1 VIGSDAMR
9 PRISLLLVGT
19 LAFASSCGE
28 ATPEPDVGFS
38 LTTLDM
44 EPPDD
49 LVCVSLFISEEGGSP
64 APLFVRN
71 LDSLEDPDEDGDPEL
86 IIDALP
92 AAGTPF
98 ELVVEGYTA
107 ENCGGAIA
115 YIGRS
120 GVIRLQPG
128 ERRFL
133 DMAFYGVQ
141 SAEALVR
148 GELPNSAVLPTATAL
163 PDGRVLLAGG
173 FVDVAAGECPTGV
186 STGSCF
192 EGEATSDAWIF
203 DPPTGKFFPVAG
215 GMGAPRGGHTA
226 TALDD
231 GRVLV
236 AGGAAAMRMAIVPGA
251 SGTSA
256 AIFLEPYDA
265 AGDPGQAH
273 DTFELFEPEANPEL
287 PADDLDRD
295 GDPGRGGFVG
305 SASEAGVLGPLNQQR
320 FLHAAARTAAG
331 TVVLAGGLGVG
342 ASSTFEH
349 FDPRRP
355 GGYGVYDN
363 TGSTLRAS
371 RVAPS
376 AVALETS
383 TGATQVW
390 IIGGTVARQNEDLA
404 EIWTVSEDVLTGVT
418 VPATTAANFPAP
430 EDPDTMIKPDRPR
443 FSLLR
448 PQVAPLAGGR
458 MAMVNGWYGPRCP
471 TATEAPYFPPE
482 GEQGVICPKTSGADF
497 RNFTVDADDGTTVEW
512 QASSSRFQSFGAV
525 AVLADGRVVVT
536 GGVEDEAL
544 ITSNDLSIYRA
555 EPADNGKPVAAG
567 AQSLASPRAFHAAAP
582 LRGGGIMVFGG
593 LTITS
598 GMTVRTPPTAGE
610 AFFL

>member
-1 VIGSDAMR
+1 MR
-9 PRISLLLVGT
+9 LRISLLFVGA
-19 LAFASSCGE
+19 LALACSCGE

-86 IIDALP
+86 VVDALP

-107 ENCGGAIA
+107 ENCGGSIA

-133 DMAFYGVQ
+133 DMAFYAVQ
-141 SAEALVR
+141 QAEPLVR
-148 GELPNSAVLPTATAL
+148 GELPNSAVLPTATTL

-173 FVDVAAGECPTGV
+173 FVNLAEGDCPSGV
-186 STGSCF
+186 GMGSCF
-192 EGEATSDAWIF
+192 SGEATSDAWIF
-203 DPPTGKFFPVAG
+203 DPPTGKFFPVEG
-215 GMGAPRGGHTA
+215 GMGVARGGHTA
-226 TALDD
+226 TALED

-236 AGGAAAMRMAIVPGA
+236 AGGAAAMRMAIVPGP

-256 AIFLEPYDA
+256 SVFLEPYDA
-265 AGDPGQAH
+265 AGEAGQAH
-273 DTFELFEPEANPEL
+273 ASFEIFEPEANPEA
-287 PADDLDRD
+287 PVDDLDRD
-295 GDPGRGGFVG
+295 GDAGRGGFVG
-305 SASEAGVLGPLNQQR
+305 SASDASELGPLNQQR
-320 FLHAAARTAAG
+320 FLHAAALTASG
-331 TVVLAGGLGVG
+331 TVVLAGGLGEG
-342 ASSTFEH
+342 AADTFEH

-363 TGSTLRAS
+363 TGSTLRVP
-371 RVAPS
+371 RFAPS

-383 TGATQVW
+383 TGAPQVW
-390 IIGGTVARQNEDLA
+390 IIGGATARQNADLA
-404 EIWTVSEDVLTGVT
+404 EIWTESDDVLSGVT

-430 EDPDTMIKPDRPR
+430 EDADTMTKPDRPR
-443 FSLLR
+443 FSLVR

-458 MAMVNGWYGPRCP
+458 VAMVNGWYGPRCP
-471 TATEAPYFPPE
+471 TATEAPYFPPD
-482 GEQGVICPKTSGADF
+482 GEVGVLCPKTSGADF
-497 RNFTVDADDGTTVEW
+497 RNFTVDSDDGTTVEW

-567 AQSLASPRAFHAAAP
+567 AQSLASPRAFHAAAS
-582 LRGGGIMVFGG
+582 LRGGGIIVFGG

-598 GMTVRTPPTAGE
+598 GMTVREPPTAGE

>member
-1 VIGSDAMR
+1 MR
-9 PRISLLLVGT
+9 PRISLLLVGA
-19 LAFASSCGE
+19 LAFVGSCGE

-49 LVCVSLFISEEGGSP
+49 LICVSLFISEEGGSP

-71 LDSLEDPDEDGDPEL
+71 LSSLEDPDEDGDPEL
-86 IIDALP
+86 VVDALP

-98 ELVVEGYTA
+98 ELVVEGYAA

-120 GVIRLQPG
+120 GVLRLQPG

-133 DMAFYGVQ
+133 EMAFYEVQ

-148 GELPNSAVLPTATAL
+148 GDLPNSAILPSATAL

-173 FVDVAAGECPTGV
+173 FVNLTAGDDCPTGA
-186 STGSCF
+186 TAGSCF
-192 EGEATSDAWIF
+192 TAEATSDAWIF
-203 DPPTGKFFPVAG
+203 DPPTGRFFPVAG

-226 TALDD
+226 TTLED

-256 AIFLEPYDA
+256 AIFMEPYDA
-265 AGDPGQAH
+265 AGEAGMAH
-273 DTFELFEPEANPEL
+273 ASFELFEPEANPEN
-287 PADDLDRD
+287 PADDLDRN

-305 SASEAGVLGPLNQQR
+305 SASDAGELGPLNQQR
-320 FLHAAARTAAG
+320 FLHAAALTADG
-331 TVVLAGGLGVG
+331 TVVLAGGMGEG
-342 ASSTFEH
+342 ASDTFEH
-349 FDPRRP
+349 FDPQRP

-363 TGSTLRAS
+363 TGSTLRVP
-371 RVAPS
+371 RIAPS

-383 TGATQVW
+383 AGASQVW
-390 IIGGTVARQNEDLA
+390 IIGGTVARANADLA
-404 EIWTVSEDVLTGVT
+404 EIWTVSDDVLSGVT

-430 EDPDTMIKPDRPR
+430 EDAGTMTKPDRPR

-448 PQVAPLAGGR
+448 PQVAPLGGGR
-458 MAMVNGWYGPRCP
+458 VAMVNGWYGPRCP
-471 TATEAPYFPPE
+471 TATEAPYFPPA
-482 GEQGVICPKTSGADF
+482 GEFGVLCPKSSGADF

-593 LTITS
+593 ITITS
-598 GMTVRTPPTAGE
+598 GMTVREPPTAGE